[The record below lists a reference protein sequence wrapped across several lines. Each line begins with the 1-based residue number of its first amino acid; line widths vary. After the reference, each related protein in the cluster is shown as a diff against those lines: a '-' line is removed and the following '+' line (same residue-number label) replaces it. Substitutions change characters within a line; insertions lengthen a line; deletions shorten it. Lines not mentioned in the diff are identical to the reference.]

1 VSFQRGRWSCSCV
14 VCWKDKATVRA
25 SDGWHSTSTDFINS
39 FMLAA
44 AAALKCCAVQW
55 DTAYWLTVLQS
66 ASGASLL
73 PTICVYVLLLIIWTM
88 CSVVSLYSD
97 HSAQRCLNQV
107 DVCQFIGIMGS
118 GCVCRAFIC
127 HLCWMCVQQHVRWG
141 WWKVI
146 ACQFSVTRHWHCMH
160 IKKFVYE
167 LVHTQANDHFAG
179 HLYLLWLCLEQL
191 LW

>member
-1 VSFQRGRWSCSCV
+1 MSFQRGRWSCSCV

-97 HSAQRCLNQV
+97 HSAQRCLNQ
-107 DVCQFIGIMGS
+107 FIGIMGS

-127 HLCWMCVQQHVRWG
+127 HLCWVCVQQHVRWR

-146 ACQFSVTRHWHCMH
+146 SF
-160 IKKFVYE
+160 
-167 LVHTQANDHFAG
+167 
-179 HLYLLWLCLEQL
+179 LWLGIDIVCILRNLYMSLFIRNLMIILQVICICCDCA
-191 LW
+191 